1 MSENMK
7 SDTRPSWKDTLMM
20 VTGVVI
26 VVLLV
31 VFVFDH
37 LQTGLMGL
45 RWTLCHLLKRR
56 ITGWGVVK
64 IPVMKNPVPTRDA
77 EGEKFIVLLALIS
90 FGMNARYAGDWGLSK
105 EVFPV
110 RKPNIPINAEERKPP
125 GRLTLQDIFLKKY
138 AHIPKSHSLPDLTL
152 NVLLT
157 DFPARVPDFKWCLS
171 RPSYFKPFSPSP
183 ECKIYEIKSGTFGSW
198 KRSGASGKIR

>member
-45 RWTLCHLLKRR
+45 R
-56 ITGWGVVK
+56 
-64 IPVMKNPVPTRDA
+64 
-77 EGEKFIVLLALIS
+77 
-90 FGMNARYAGDWGLSK
+90 
-105 EVFPV
+105 
-110 RKPNIPINAEERKPP
+110 
-125 GRLTLQDIFLKKY
+125 
-138 AHIPKSHSLPDLTL
+138 
-152 NVLLT
+152 
-157 DFPARVPDFKWCLS
+157 
-171 RPSYFKPFSPSP
+171 
-183 ECKIYEIKSGTFGSW
+183 
-198 KRSGASGKIR
+198 

>member
-20 VTGVVI
+20 VTGIVI

-45 RWTLCHLLKRR
+45 RWTLQHLIKRR
-56 ITGWGVVK
+56 LPRRGAVK
-64 IPVMKNPVPTRDA
+64 IPGMKNPVPTRDA
-77 EGEKFIVLLALIS
+77 EGEKFILLLALIF

-125 GRLTLQDIFLKKY
+125 GRLTLQDIFFKNTPNPQ
-138 AHIPKSHSLPDLTL
+138 ISLFTGPHPQRPVDR
-152 NVLLT
+152 
-157 DFPARVPDFKWCLS
+157 FSCPRS
-171 RPSYFKPFSPSP
+171 RL
-183 ECKIYEIKSGTFGSW
+183 
-198 KRSGASGKIR
+198 